1 MKTRGTLAGTG
12 DQIQLKAQFRDA
24 QGNLADL
31 NEFPKI
37 QIIQPN
43 SAIYMDYTS
52 GGIYKL
58 DTGTYG
64 YTFDIPLNPAVMGVW
79 MDNWQGLM
87 GDPSYLIRGSFN
99 FIVTNTNLGAP
110 NIDGYVH
117 LGDEPIFNLSQQA
130 IININRLMKILKTR
144 LQSSGRKESKD
155 GYGNIVYEN
164 CNIFSVDEMHAFLCA
179 SLTEFNLTP
188 HFTFFTWEDSY
199 VPDSF
204 GEIIVEGAYIMA
216 LASKALIEKGK
227 EFNISDNGISFQPP
241 LVADLLTSQF
251 STLLAPYRERLKHI
265 KYQFKP
271 SPLGLGTLRIS
282 AVAPQ
287 YMRLRHRRERQL
299 I

>member
-12 DQIQLKAQFRDA
+12 DQIQLKAEFRDA

-31 NEFPKI
+31 NEFPRI

-52 GGIYKL
+52 GGVYRL
-58 DTGTYG
+58 SEGLYG
-64 YTFDIPLNPAVMGVW
+64 YTFDVPINGPVGVW

-87 GDPSYLIRGSFN
+87 GDPAYLIRGSFN

-117 LGDEPIFNLSQQA
+117 LGDEPVFNLSQPA
-130 IININRLMKILKTR
+130 IININRLMKILRIR
-144 LQSSGRKESKD
+144 LQSNGRHQTKD

-164 CNIFSVDEMHAFLCA
+164 CDIFSVDEMHAFLCA
-179 SLTEFNLTP
+179 SLCEFNNTP
-188 HFTFFTWEDSY
+188 HITNFVWEQPE
-199 VPDSF
+199 VPDMF
-204 GEIIVEGAYIMA
+204 GDIIVEGAYIMG
-216 LASKALIEKGK
+216 LASKSLIEKGR
-227 EFNISDNGISFQPP
+227 EFNITDNGVSFTPP
-241 LVADLLTSQF
+241 QTADLLNSQA
-251 STLLAPYRERLKHI
+251 TAMLEPYRNRLRLLKTI
-265 KYQFKP
+265 MKP

-287 YMRLRHRRERQL
+287 FLRLRHRRERKL

>member
-12 DQIQLKAQFRDA
+12 DQIQLKAEFRDA

-31 NEFPKI
+31 NEFSRI

-52 GGIYKL
+52 GGVYRL
-58 DTGTYG
+58 SEGLYG
-64 YTFDIPLNPAVMGVW
+64 YTFDVPLNGGLGVW

-87 GDPSYLIRGSFN
+87 GNPAYLIRGSMN

-117 LGDEPIFNLSQQA
+117 LGDEPVFNLSQQA
-130 IININRLMKILKTR
+130 IININRLMRVLRLR
-144 LQSSGRKESKD
+144 LQSNGRHQTKD

-164 CNIFSVDEMHAFLCA
+164 CDIFSVDEMHAFLCA

-188 HFTFFTWEDSY
+188 HFTTFVWEQTE
-199 VPDSF
+199 VPDMF
-204 GEIIVEGAYIMA
+204 GEVIVEGAYIMA
-216 LASKALIEKGK
+216 LASKALIEKGR
-227 EFNISDNGISFQPP
+227 EFNITDNGISFQPP
-241 LVADLLTSQF
+241 QVSDLLNSQMG
-251 STLLAPYRERLKHI
+251 TLLGPYRERLKHI

-287 YMRLRHRRERQL
+287 YLRLRHRRERQL